1 MGSGQ
6 LSLLARQIMYYKTF
20 RTQCGWFIRLLLHML
35 NECMTLAVKN
45 QWNGMVDWNGGME
58 YWNDLCPQNGAQSPL
73 KIMSIKNNVEV
84 VTENANF

>member
-1 MGSGQ
+1 
-6 LSLLARQIMYYKTF
+6 
-20 RTQCGWFIRLLLHML
+20 
-35 NECMTLAVKN
+35 MTLAVKN

-84 VTENANF
+84 VTENVNF